1 MLSALRAHAYLFHQ
15 NLVVKKKNTFPTP
28 SEGGAL
34 LVQLYQYHLSGII
47 L

>member
-15 NLVVKKKNTFPTP
+15 NLVVKNTCPAP